1 MSASDLACLSLNS
14 ISWAEHLVLSQ
25 LTTLCWNSQFPGIL
39 QAGQN
44 SLFRTATPGPRTGSQ
59 SGRAFPDSA
68 QPPVTL
74 GESERASERRP
85 PAPSRRRRQGQARAG
100 PRPKAGGSER
110 GGGSLHQHARRPRS
124 YKAVLFVFPM
134 RILLILQEWGGGLG
148 D

>member
-1 MSASDLACLSLNS
+1 M
-14 ISWAEHLVLSQ
+14 LSQ

-74 GESERASERRP
+74 GESERASDVRP
-85 PAPSRRRRQGQARAG
+85 LL
-100 PRPKAGGSER
+100 AGGGVR
-110 GGGSLHQHARRPRS
+110 ARLGLDPDRKRVGAKGAGGAFTNTREDPEATKRFFLSSLCES
-124 YKAVLFVFPM
+124 S
-134 RILLILQEWGGGLG
+134 
-148 D
+148 